1 MGTEE
6 KIIYVVVAETVQHPL
21 KRVTDSALYGKKY
34 RGTELDC
41 IKVGLSRTPD
51 TRTIM
56 QIPGRLGAQACHAVR
71 RMGHQMVIDAVK
83 ELLLFNGI
91 VKSFKKLKQVVSAL
105 GSLVVYE
112 PITTIILSCRDSF
125 ELEHTYNLL
134 RDHAGV
140 LAFKFED
147 TNAAVYCVGCTQP
160 CRGEVTTAF
169 ATVPVSKEQV
179 QGYLDYLPLWTP
191 K

>member
-1 MGTEE
+1 LGTEE
-6 KIIYVVVAETVQHPL
+6 KIIYVVVAETVQHP
-21 KRVTDSALYGKKY
+21 T
-34 RGTELDC
+34 TTT
-41 IKVGLSRTPD
+41 IVGQRLVRLSGVPCGSK
-51 TRTIM
+51 TRDIV
-56 QIPGRLGAQACHAVR
+56 QIPGRLAAQACHAVR
-71 RMGHQMVIDAVK
+71 RMGHHMVIDAVK

-91 VKSFKKLKQVVSAL
+91 VKSFKKFKQVISAL

-125 ELEHTYNLL
+125 ELEHTYNIL

-140 LAFKFED
+140 LAFKFND

-160 CRGEVTTAF
+160 CKGEVTTAF
-169 ATVPVSKEQV
+169 ATVPVDKLQV

>member
-1 MGTEE
+1 MAGEE
-6 KIIYVVVAETVQHPL
+6 KIIYVVVAETVQHPTTTTIIGQHL
-21 KRVTDSALYGKKY
+21 VR
-34 RGTELDC
+34 
-41 IKVGLSRTPD
+41 LSGVPCGSK
-51 TRTIM
+51 TRDIV
-56 QIPGRLGAQACHAVR
+56 QIPGRLAAQACHAVR
-71 RMGHQMVIDAVK
+71 RMGHHMVIDAVK
-83 ELLLFNGI
+83 DLLSFANI
-91 VKSFKKLKQVVSAL
+91 VSLKKLKQAIRAL

-140 LAFKFED
+140 LAFKFQD
-147 TNAAVYCVGCTQP
+147 TNAAVYCVGCSQP
-160 CRGEVTTAF
+160 CKGEVTTAF
-169 ATVPVSKEQV
+169 ATVPVDKLQV